1 LDDPTSILLRII
13 LNIGSLAGMTFD
25 WDCIVVGGGAA
36 GLSAALV
43 LGRSRRRTLLVDA
56 GEPSNL
62 PAEGIGG
69 LLGHDGRPPAELYAM
84 GRAELSSYPTVEL
97 RQGTVEGGERVDG
110 GFALDIAGGGRELT
124 RRVILATGMDY
135 RPPDLPGLAP
145 LWGRSVFH
153 CPFCHGW
160 EVRDTALGV
169 LGGGPGGLRRALLL
183 RGWSEDVVLLSD
195 GPAEL
200 EPDDLQRLSAAGV
213 EVDERPVARLIAR
226 DGALAAVEFADG
238 STRAREGLLVPVTVA
253 QRSPLAAQL
262 GAEPAEP
269 GPVAL
274 DALVVDTMFRTTAD
288 GVSAAGDVSAQMQQ
302 VAGTISAGSLAAVGV
317 VQGLMAED
325 HGLAAPPVP
334 AGTAE

>member
-1 LDDPTSILLRII
+1 MGT
-13 LNIGSLAGMTFD
+13 N

-43 LGRSRRRTLLVDA
+43 LGRARRRTLVVDA

-62 PAEGIGG
+62 AAEGIGG
-69 LLGHDGRPPAELYAM
+69 LLGHDGRPAAELYAM
-84 GRAELSSYPTVEL
+84 GRAELGAYPSVDV
-97 RQGTVEGGERVDG
+97 RDGTVEGGERVDG
-110 GFALDIAGGGRELT
+110 GFALDIAGDGRELT

-145 LWGRSVFH
+145 LWGGSVFH

-160 EVRDTALGV
+160 EMRDAALGV
-169 LGGGPGGLRRALLL
+169 LGGGPGGLHRSLLL
-183 RGWSEDVVLLSD
+183 RRWSEDVVLLSD

-200 EPDDLQRLSAAGV
+200 EAGDLERLSAAGV
-213 EVDERPVARLIAR
+213 EVDERPVARLTAR

-238 STRAREGLLVPVTVA
+238 STRAREGLLVPVTLA
-253 QRSPLAAQL
+253 QRSSLAAQL

-274 DALVVDTMFRTTAD
+274 DALVVDTMFRTTAE
-288 GVSAAGDVSAQMQQ
+288 GVSAAGDVSARLQQ
-302 VAGTISAGSLAAVGV
+302 VAGAISAGSLAAVGV
-317 VQGLMAED
+317 VQSLMAED
-325 HGLAAPPVP
+325 HGLEAVPVP
-334 AGTAE
+334 ARGAA

>member
-1 LDDPTSILLRII
+1 MGT
-13 LNIGSLAGMTFD
+13 N
-25 WDCIVVGGGAA
+25 WDCIVVGAGAA

-43 LGRSRRRTLLVDA
+43 LGRARRRTLLLDA
-56 GEPSNL
+56 GEQSNL

-84 GRAELSSYPTVEL
+84 GRAELGAYPTVEV
-97 RQGTVEGGERVDG
+97 RDGKVDGGERVDG
-110 GFALDIAGGGRELT
+110 GIALELAGGGRELT

-160 EVRDTALGV
+160 EMRDAALAV
-169 LGGGPGGLRRALLL
+169 LGGGHGGLHRSLLL

-200 EPDDLQRLSAAGV
+200 EPADLERLSAAGV
-213 EVDERPVARLIAR
+213 ELDERPVARLVAR

-253 QRSPLAAQL
+253 QRSSLAAQL

-269 GPVAL
+269 GPVAM
-274 DALVVDTMFRTTAD
+274 DALVVDTMFRTTAY
-288 GVSAAGDVSAQMQQ
+288 GVSAAGDVSAQLQQ
-302 VAGTISAGSLAAVGV
+302 VAGAISAGSLAAVGV

-325 HGLAAPPVP
+325 HGLNAPPLPVR
-334 AGTAE
+334 TAA

>member
-1 LDDPTSILLRII
+1 MGT
-13 LNIGSLAGMTFD
+13 N

-43 LGRSRRRTLLVDA
+43 LGRARRRTLLVDA

-69 LLGHDGRPPAELYAM
+69 LLGHDGRPAAELYAM
-84 GRAELSSYPTVEL
+84 GRAELAAFPSVEV
-97 RQGTVEGGERVDG
+97 RDGTVDGGERVDG
-110 GFALDIAGGGRELT
+110 GVALDIAGAGRELT
-124 RRVILATGMDY
+124 RRVILATGMEY
-135 RPPDLPGLAP
+135 RLPDLPGLAP

-160 EVRDTALGV
+160 EMRDAALGV
-169 LGGGPGGLRRALLL
+169 LGGGPGGLHRSLLL
-183 RGWSEDVVLLSD
+183 RGWSDDVVLLSD

-200 EPDDLQRLSAAGV
+200 ETDDVERLSAAGI
-213 EVDERPVARLIAR
+213 EVDERPVARLVAQ

-238 STRAREGLLVPVTVA
+238 STRARAGLLVPVTVA
-253 QRSPLAAQL
+253 QRSPLATQL
-262 GAEPAEP
+262 GAEPGEP
-269 GPVAL
+269 GPVVV
-274 DALVVDTMFRTTAD
+274 DALVVDRMFRTTAE

-302 VAGTISAGSLAAVGV
+302 VAGAISAGSLAAAGV

-325 HGLAAPPVP
+325 HGLEAPPVP
-334 AGTAE
+334 ARTAA

>member
-1 LDDPTSILLRII
+1 MS
-13 LNIGSLAGMTFD
+13 MK

-43 LGRSRRRTLLVDA
+43 LGRARRRIMLIDS

-62 PAEGIGG
+62 PAGGIGG
-69 LLGHDGRPPAELYAM
+69 LLGHDGRPPAELYAL
-84 GRAELSSYPTVEL
+84 GRSELAAYPSVEL
-97 RQGTVEGGERVDG
+97 RNGTVERGERVDG
-110 GFALDIAGGGRELT
+110 GFALELASGGRELT
-124 RRVILATGMDY
+124 RRVILATGMEY

-160 EVRDTALGV
+160 EMRDAALGV
-169 LGGGPGGLRRALLL
+169 LGGGSGGLHRSLLL
-183 RGWSEDVVLLSD
+183 RGWSEDLALFTD

-200 EPDDLQRLSAAGV
+200 PEDDLARLSEAGV
-213 EVDERPVARLIAR
+213 EVDERPVAGLIELN
-226 DGALAAVEFADG
+226 GALAAVEFADG

-262 GAEPAEP
+262 GADPADP

-274 DALVVDTMFRTTAD
+274 DPLVVDTMFRTTAE
-288 GVSAAGDVSAQMQQ
+288 GVSAAGDLSAKLQQ
-302 VAGTISAGSLAAVGV
+302 VAGAISAGSLAAVGV
-317 VQGLMAED
+317 VQSLMAED

-334 AGTAE
+334 AGRAA

>member
-1 LDDPTSILLRII
+1 
-13 LNIGSLAGMTFD
+13 MEMD

-43 LGRSRRRTLLVDA
+43 LGRARRRTLVVDA

-84 GRAELSSYPTVEL
+84 GRAELSAYPSVEV
-97 RQGTVEGGERVDG
+97 RDGTVESGERVDG
-110 GFALDIAGGGRELT
+110 GMALELAGGERELT

-135 RPPDLPGLAP
+135 RTPDLPGLEP
-145 LWGRSVFH
+145 LWGRTVFH

-160 EVRDTALGV
+160 EVRDRALAV
-169 LGGGPGGLRRALLL
+169 LGGGPGGLHRSLLL
-183 RGWSEDVVLLSD
+183 RRWSEDVVLLSN

-200 EPDDLQRLSAAGV
+200 EPADLERLAAAGV
-213 EVDERPVARLIAR
+213 EVDERPVARLIER

-238 STRAREGLLVPVTVA
+238 STRAREGLLVPVTLA
-253 QRSPLAAQL
+253 QRSSLAAQL
-262 GAEPAEP
+262 GAAPGDP
-269 GPVAL
+269 GPIVL
-274 DALVVDTMFRTTAD
+274 DALTVDKMFRTTAE

-302 VAGTISAGSLAAVGV
+302 VAMAIAAGSMAAAGI
-317 VQGLMAED
+317 VQSLMAED
-325 HGLAAPPVP
+325 HGLEAPPVP
-334 AGTAE
+334 AGSGAQ

>member
-1 LDDPTSILLRII
+1 MDT
-13 LNIGSLAGMTFD
+13 T

-43 LGRSRRRTLLVDA
+43 LGRARRRSALFEGVKR
-56 GEPSNL
+56 SNL

-84 GRAELSSYPTVEL
+84 GRAELAAYPTVEL
-97 RQGTVEGGERVDG
+97 RDGTVHAGERLDNGIALELAGGE
-110 GFALDIAGGGRELT
+110 RELT
-124 RRVILATGMDY
+124 RRVILATGMEY
-135 RPPDLPGLAP
+135 RTPDLPGLAP

-160 EVRDTALGV
+160 EMQDAALGV
-169 LGGGPGGLRRALLL
+169 LGGGPGGLHRSLLL
-183 RGWSEDVVLLSD
+183 RGWSDDVVLLSD

-200 EPDDLQRLSAAGV
+200 EAGDRERLSATGV

-226 DGALAAVEFADG
+226 DGGLAAVEFADG
-238 STRAREGLLVPVTVA
+238 STLERDGLLVPVTVA
-253 QRSPLAAQL
+253 QRSALAAQL

-269 GPVAL
+269 GPVAV
-274 DALVVDTMFRTTAD
+274 DPLVVDAMFRTTAE
-288 GVSAAGDVSAQMQQ
+288 GVSAAGDVSAQLQQ
-302 VAGTISAGSLAAVGV
+302 VAGAISAGSLAAVGV

-325 HGLAAPPVP
+325 HGLATPAVP
-334 AGTAE
+334 ARTAA

>member
-1 LDDPTSILLRII
+1 VDRMVM
-13 LNIGSLAGMTFD
+13 N

-43 LGRSRRRTLLVDA
+43 LGRARRRTLLVDA

-84 GRAELSSYPTVEL
+84 GRAELGAYPTVEV
-97 RQGTVEGGERVDG
+97 RDGTVDGGERVDG
-110 GFALDIAGGGRELT
+110 GFALDISGGGRELT

-135 RPPDLPGLAP
+135 RRPDLPGLAQ

-160 EVRDTALGV
+160 EMRDKALGV
-169 LGGGPGGLRRALLL
+169 LGGGPGGLHRSLLL

-195 GPAEL
+195 GPPEL
-200 EPDDLQRLSAAGV
+200 EPGDLQRLSAAGV

-269 GPVAL
+269 GPVAV
-274 DALVVDTMFRTTAD
+274 DALVVDTMFRTTAE

-302 VAGTISAGSLAAVGV
+302 VAGAISAGSLAAAGV

-334 AGTAE
+334 ARTAA

>member
-1 LDDPTSILLRII
+1 MAM
-13 LNIGSLAGMTFD
+13 N

-43 LGRSRRRTLLVDA
+43 LGRARRRTLLVDA

-69 LLGHDGRPPAELYAM
+69 LLGHDGRPPAELYAL
-84 GRAELSSYPTVEL
+84 GRAELGAYPTLEL
-97 RQGTVEGGERVDG
+97 RDGTVEGGERVDG

-135 RPPDLPGLAP
+135 RPPDVPGLAA

-160 EVRDTALGV
+160 EMRDAALGV
-169 LGGGPGGLRRALLL
+169 LDGGHGGLHRALLL
-183 RGWSEDVVLLSD
+183 RGWSDDVVLFSD
-195 GPAEL
+195 GPVEL
-200 EPDDLQRLSAAGV
+200 AAGDLERLSAAGV
-213 EVDERPVARLIAR
+213 ELDERPVARVIAR

-238 STRAREGLLVPVTVA
+238 STRARVGLLVPVTVA

-262 GAEPAEP
+262 GAEPADA
-269 GPVAL
+269 GPVAV
-274 DALVVDTMFRTTAD
+274 DALVVDTMFRTTAE
-288 GVSAAGDVSAQMQQ
+288 GVSAAGDVSAQFQQ
-302 VAGTISAGSLAAVGV
+302 VAGAIAAGSLAAAGV

-325 HGLAAPPVP
+325 HGLDAPAVP
-334 AGTAE
+334 ARRAA

>member
-1 LDDPTSILLRII
+1 MDT
-13 LNIGSLAGMTFD
+13 T

-43 LGRSRRRTLLVDA
+43 LGRARRRTLLVDA

-84 GRAELSSYPTVEL
+84 GRAELGAYPTVEL
-97 RQGTVEGGERVDG
+97 REGTVESGRR
-110 GFALDIAGGGRELT
+110 GGGWSELT
-124 RRVILATGMDY
+124 RRVVLATGMEY
-135 RPPDLPGLAP
+135 RTPDLPGLAP

-160 EVRDTALGV
+160 EMRDAALGV
-169 LGGGPGGLRRALLL
+169 LGGGPGGLHRSLLL
-183 RGWSEDVVLLSD
+183 RRWSDNLVLFTD

-200 EPDDLQRLSAAGV
+200 PEHDLERLSAAGV
-213 EVDERPVARLIAR
+213 ELDERPVAGLIELN
-226 DGALAAVEFADG
+226 GALAAVEFADG

-253 QRSPLAAQL
+253 QRSSLAAQL
-262 GAEPAEP
+262 GAEPADP

-274 DALVVDTMFRTTAD
+274 DALVVDTMFRTTAE
-288 GVSAAGDVSAQMQQ
+288 GVSAAGDVSARMQQ
-302 VAGTISAGSLAAVGV
+302 VAGSISAGSLAAVGI
-317 VQGLMAED
+317 VQSLMAEE
-325 HGLAAPPVP
+325 HGLEAPPVP
-334 AGTAE
+334 ARRAT

>member
-1 LDDPTSILLRII
+1 MGA
-13 LNIGSLAGMTFD
+13 N

-43 LGRSRRRTLLVDA
+43 LGRARRRTLVVDA
-56 GEPSNL
+56 GAPSNL

-84 GRAELSSYPTVEL
+84 GRAELGAYPTVEV
-97 RQGTVEGGERVDG
+97 RDGAVEGGERVDG
-110 GFALDIAGGGRELT
+110 GFALDVAGGGRELT

-135 RPPDLPGLAP
+135 RLPDLPGLAP

-160 EVRDTALGV
+160 EMRDAALAV
-169 LGGGPGGLRRALLL
+169 LGGGGGGLHRALLL
-183 RGWSEDVVLLSD
+183 RGWSADVVLLSD

-200 EPDDLQRLSAAGV
+200 DAADLERLSAAGI
-213 EVDERPVARLIAR
+213 EVDERPVVNLVAR

-253 QRSPLAAQL
+253 QRSSLAAQL
-262 GAEPAEP
+262 GAEPAAP
-269 GPVAL
+269 GPVAV
-274 DALVVDTMFRTTAD
+274 DPLVVDTMFRTTAE
-288 GVSAAGDVSAQMQQ
+288 GVSAAGDLSAQLQQ
-302 VAGTISAGSLAAVGV
+302 VAGAISAGSLAAAGV

-325 HGLAAPPVP
+325 HGLEAAPVP
-334 AGTAE
+334 ARTAA

>member
-1 LDDPTSILLRII
+1 MDTP
-13 LNIGSLAGMTFD
+13 

-43 LGRSRRRTLLVDA
+43 LGRARRRTLLVDA
-56 GEPSNL
+56 GKPSNL

-84 GRAELSSYPTVEL
+84 SRAELRAYPTVEV
-97 RQGTVEGGERVDG
+97 RDGTVEDGERVDG
-110 GFALDIAGGGRELT
+110 GFAVDISGGGRELT
-124 RRVILATGMDY
+124 RRVILATGMEY

-160 EVRDTALGV
+160 EMRDAALGV
-169 LGGGPGGLRRALLL
+169 LGGGPGGLQRSLLL
-183 RGWSEDVVLLSD
+183 RRWSEDVVLLSD

-200 EPDDLQRLSAAGV
+200 AADDLQRLSAAGV

-226 DGALAAVEFADG
+226 DGALAAVEFTDG

-253 QRSPLAAQL
+253 QRSPLAARL

-269 GPVAL
+269 GPVAV
-274 DALVVDTMFRTTAD
+274 DPLVVDTMFRTTSE
-288 GVSAAGDVSAQMQQ
+288 GVSAAGDVSAQLQQ
-302 VAGTISAGSLAAVGV
+302 VAGAISAGSLAAVGV

-325 HGLAAPPVP
+325 HGLEAAPVP
-334 AGTAE
+334 ARTAA